1 MPRILIENRQ
11 KTRRLNLTKL
21 SRIASQILKLQGEKK
36 AELSLVFVTNSQ
48 MASLN
53 KKYRL
58 LSKPTDVL
66 AFPMGEKKEKRRNVY
81 PVGDVVISVEKA
93 LTQAREWGQPFE
105 KELTRLLI
113 HGCLHLF
120 GFRDGKR
127 PERIKMFRQQEKI
140 LALVYEAP

>member
-11 KTRRLNLTKL
+11 KTRRLNLAKL

-48 MASLN
+48 IASLN
-53 KKYRL
+53 KKYL
-58 LSKPTDVL
+58 SSSKPTDVL

-120 GFRDGKR
+120 GSRDEKR

-140 LALVYEAP
+140 LALVYETP

>member
-53 KKYRL
+53 KKYL
-58 LSKPTDVL
+58 SASKPTDVL

-120 GFRDGKR
+120 GFRDEKR

>member
-11 KTRRLNLTKL
+11 KTRRLNLAKL

-36 AELSLVFVTNSQ
+36 AELSLVFITNSQ

-53 KKYRL
+53 QKY
-58 LSKPTDVL
+58 LSSSRPTDVL
-66 AFPMGEKKEKRRNVY
+66 AFPMGG
-81 PVGDVVISVEKA
+81 PHLLGDVVISVEKA
-93 LTQAREWGQPFE
+93 LTQARERGQPFE

-120 GFRDGKR
+120 GFRDEKR
-127 PERIKMFRQQEKI
+127 PERMKMFRQQEKI
-140 LALVYEAP
+140 LKLVYETP